1 MEKQSCAEKAG
12 AFPHPA
18 SEGAG
23 AERMSEIIQQHLVQA
38 VLFLAILGG
47 LTVLAFHLLGR
58 WRDSAEEEQPTASEM
73 LTKFR
78 ELHARGTLSDEEF
91 RTIKA
96 KLATQLE
103 RELSDNDDT
112 G

>member
-1 MEKQSCAEKAG
+1 
-12 AFPHPA
+12 
-18 SEGAG
+18 
-23 AERMSEIIQQHLVQA
+23 MSEVVQQHLVQVA
-38 VLFLAILGG
+38 LFLGVLAA

-58 WRDSAEEEQPTASEM
+58 WRDGAEEEQPTASEM

-96 KLATQLE
+96 KLAAQLE
-103 RELSDNDDT
+103 RELSDGDAA

>member
-1 MEKQSCAEKAG
+1 
-12 AFPHPA
+12 
-18 SEGAG
+18 
-23 AERMSEIIQQHLVQA
+23 MSEIVQQHLVQA
-38 VLFLAILGG
+38 VLFLAILAG
-47 LTVLAFHLLGR
+47 LTVLAFYFLGK
-58 WRDSAEEEQPTASEM
+58 WRGGAEEEQPTASEM

-103 RELSDNDDT
+103 RELSNSDETD
-112 G
+112 